1 MDIET
6 IREYCLSKAG
16 TTEGMPFDQCVLV
29 FKVAN
34 KMFAAMNIC
43 NFESINLKYPTED
56 IEELRANHV
65 AVLPGYHMSKKHW
78 NTIELNHAQWEEV
91 KNWIDI
97 SYGLVFAKLSRKAKQ
112 DLHKDH

>member
-6 IREYCLSKAG
+6 IREYCMNKPGVS
-16 TTEGMPFDQCVLV
+16 EGMPFDQCILV

-43 NFESINLKYPTED
+43 NFESINLKYPTEE
-56 IEELRANHV
+56 IEELRAVHS
-65 AVLPGYHMSKKHW
+65 AVQPGYHMSKKHW
-78 NTIELNHAQWEEV
+78 NTIVLSSATWNAL

-97 SYGLVFAKLSRKAKQ
+97 SYGLVFANLTKKAKL
-112 DLHKDH
+112 DLQKGH

>member
-1 MDIET
+1 MDIEI
-6 IREYCLSKAG
+6 IRTYCLSKNG
-16 TTEGMPFDQCVLV
+16 TSESLPFDDCVLV

-43 NFESINLKYPTED
+43 QFESINLKYPTEV
-56 IEELRANHV
+56 IEELRASHP

-78 NTIELNHAQWEEV
+78 NTIQLSDAHWEEV

-97 SYGLVFAKLSRKAKQ
+97 SYGLVFDKLTKKAKA
-112 DLHKDH
+112 DLHNNQ

>member
-6 IREYCLSKAG
+6 IRTYCMNKPGVS
-16 TTEGMPFDQCVLV
+16 EGMPFDQCTLV

-34 KMFAAMNIC
+34 KMFAATNIC
-43 NFESINLKYPTED
+43 NFESINVKYPAED
-56 IEELRANHV
+56 IEELRAVHI

-78 NTIELNHAQWEEV
+78 NTIELKSATWDEL

-97 SYGLVFAKLSRKAKQ
+97 SYGLVFANLTKKAKL
-112 DLHKDH
+112 DLQKDH